1 MAAPAAARSPRCS
14 GPDRAGRVL
23 TIAGFAAILVGE
35 VSSLAQQLPEYRSNL
50 ESKIRSLPSVTPG
63 GGVFG
68 RAAHMLQ
75 ELSNELW
82 NSTNEKAAP
91 SAVAS
96 AAPAPAAVA
105 TKPVSVQIQEPEP
118 GPLQIVQDISS
129 GRCCNPLASAGL
141 VVVFVVM
148 ILLDRE
154 DLRDRLLRLAGRG
167 DLHRTT
173 VAMND
178 AAERISR
185 IAVPAHCQPQLRCAD
200 RARAGADRHPQCRS
214 LRRAGSTAAV
224 HLLSRDRHCRRI
236 PARPRDRHRA
246 GLDVAGLDRPAFCR
260 DRDDRFQHR

>member
-1 MAAPAAARSPRCS
+1 
-14 GPDRAGRVL
+14 L

-35 VSSLAQQLPEYRSNL
+35 VSSLAQQLPEYRANL

-75 ELSNELW
+75 ELSNELR

-118 GPLQIVQDISS
+118 GPLQIVRDISS

-141 VVVFVVM
+141 VVVVVVM
-148 ILLDRE
+148 ILLDRQ
-154 DLRDRLLRLAGRG
+154 DLRDRLLRLAGRA
-167 DLHRTT
+167 TCT
-173 VAMND
+173 
-178 AAERISR
+178 
-185 IAVPAHCQPQLRCAD
+185 
-200 RARAGADRHPQCRS
+200 
-214 LRRAGSTAAV
+214 
-224 HLLSRDRHCRRI
+224 
-236 PARPRDRHRA
+236 ARP
-246 GLDVAGLDRPAFCR
+246 
-260 DRDDRFQHR
+260 